1 MLVIKNLPALGVVT
15 VDTKK
20 VMLADPFVIVNSI
33 FKPADTYPDRAI
45 SISVWSLPA
54 SSIALISISIIV
66 GFGDTLKEYNKFPLS
81 SGLSLTIQEDVLPIP
96 DAPFVPDV
104 PLVLMFQILPMFH

>member
-1 MLVIKNLPALGVVT
+1 
-15 VDTKK
+15 
-20 VMLADPFVIVNSI
+20 MLADPSVIANSI

-66 GFGDTLKEYNKFPLS
+66 GVGDTLKE
-81 SGLSLTIQEDVLPIP
+81 
-96 DAPFVPDV
+96 
-104 PLVLMFQILPMFH
+104 